1 MPYVL
6 IVDDD
11 APTRLVARRFLES
24 AGYDVRE
31 ATGAR
36 VALKRIAESAPAVAL
51 SDICRPG
58 PNGLWLA
65 DQMRVLSPTTAIV
78 LMTGDYQM
86 APFESRRKGV
96 VAFVLKPLG
105 REELLLAVEQGV
117 LWSAS
122 ECQKNPAA
130 RAVELKRRGA

>member
-1 MPYVL
+1 MPYILV
-6 IVDDD
+6 VDDD
-11 APTRLVARRFLES
+11 APTRLVAKRFLEA
-24 AGYDVRE
+24 AGYEVRE
-31 ATGAR
+31 AADAHA
-36 VALKRIAESAPAVAL
+36 ALQRIAESVPAVAL
-51 SDICRPG
+51 SDICMPG

-78 LMTGDYQM
+78 LMTCDYQM
-86 APFESRRKGV
+86 APFESRRQGV

-122 ECQKNPAA
+122 ESQKNPAPA
-130 RAVELKRRGA
+130 LAS